1 MNPFTQKECTTDAKA
16 QFEQL
21 DAQYGDNLRTVLH
34 EVLDERAKE
43 AMKQVQV
50 NVLAEIRDGNL
61 DIRQK
66 LT

>member
-1 MNPFTQKECTTDAKA
+1 MNPFTQKECATDAKA

-21 DAQYGDNLRTVLH
+21 DAQYGDTLRTVLH

-61 DIRQK
+61 DTRQN
-66 LT
+66 